1 MTLSKLHRSL
11 LRAAILLAFAG
22 MVVSWW
28 LRGTGGATVEAR
40 TNGEATRS
48 AGSPAGGA
56 DAIAAAE
63 EFKAYAAKLRAQ
75 GCPEKTVRELVA
87 SRITAAFESRRVAL
101 HNRPRR
107 GDANADKIGTQ
118 TENLNREQGKLIAQ
132 LVGGEPPRAGTGRI
146 REHSVR
152 ADENILATQVQMP
165 AVMAEAMPA
174 TVKTS
179 QQAAEWEK
187 LRDDFLKA
195 VGGDNQD
202 PADPHY
208 RRRWAAAE
216 SEADRQFRLVF
227 GEIAFM
233 QLKMQ
238 AQHEAILRGQE

>member
-1 MTLSKLHRSL
+1 MTLSKLHRWL
-11 LRAAILLAFAG
+11 LRAAILLAFAC

-28 LRGTGGATVEAR
+28 LLRTGGATVEAR
-40 TNGEATRS
+40 TNGEATPSERS
-48 AGSPAGGA
+48 AAEGA
-56 DAIAAAE
+56 DAIAAAD
-63 EFKAYAAKLRAQ
+63 EFKAYAAKLKAQ
-75 GCPEKTVRELVA
+75 GCPENTVRELVA

-101 HNRPRR
+101 RNQPRR
-107 GDANADKIGTQ
+107 GDANADEIGTQ
-118 TENLNREQGKLIAQ
+118 IESLNREQGMLIAQ
-132 LVGGEPPRAGTGRI
+132 LAGGEPPRARTGRM

-152 ADENILATQVQMP
+152 ADENILARQVQMP

-174 TVKTS
+174 TVKTPE
-179 QQAAEWEK
+179 QAAEWEK

-216 SEADRQFRLVF
+216 SEADRHFRLVF